1 MSPLNSKSE
10 SGYTLQTLIII
21 AILVLATTTASVLLY
36 AVLRDST
43 SRIAGGSET
52 FDGLP
57 GGPQNLRVE
66 SKPSGTNVDLTISWE
81 APSYLGEFPPTG
93 YALSINKDGTDMDD
107 NVDPNR
113 RPTWNCGPLNTS
125 DENFTYDNQCE
136 VTIPS
141 IEITDTSVY
150 ELLFTINL
158 GSASGGTSPGGLTF
172 YRELSLSTGTSPPN
186 AIQTRPLPDAMEL
199 SWDAESDVVYRLH
212 IELTGTDY
220 YQCFASNGGMV
231 TREVPN
237 VNERKGTQNNI
248 TLTRNEMPPP
258 STGRPKYEYT
268 IKLSAST
275 PPVPSTLDN
284 SYCMTDSNFGKSVDI
299 AAIFGT
305 PPIPEITL
313 ETESTR
319 MVGTTELATL
329 EATLSS
335 CEEDMETEFF
345 WEETGKP
352 ETQSN
357 QTIAG
362 CRINPSDPMCTSD
375 CELIIRGDFVV
386 GTEYELWAITSNDI
400 GTNSPTQRQPWIPSA
415 GPGTPRNAITL
426 SGGDG
431 IVISWEAPKFILE
444 DGLRGYLLRSAEKI
458 TPSCPA
464 PLTTNPREIPS
475 DTLQY
480 TFETQ
485 ENHQTYCFQL
495 SSFSVDST
503 SNENESSRL
512 SFETAYADPLTV
524 GTGEFR
530 LNWKTNPGAEYYTIR
545 WAPLTQDTACS
556 VTSGLDASAL
566 QPPKLLS
573 ATLIDEGEE
582 SLSYTIPA
590 LRDHQ
595 YLLQFTTVYGDE
607 NSISWS
613 RYVCSPP

>member
-66 SKPSGTNVDLTISWE
+66 SKPSGATNAVDLTISWE

-93 YALSINKDGTDMDD
+93 YEFSINEDD
-107 NVDPNR
+107 TPVLITPMCDS
-113 RPTWNCGPLNTS
+113 PLVIS
-125 DENFTYDNQCE
+125 DENFTYDNSCR
-136 VTIPS
+136 VLGFPVDNTA
-141 IEITDTSVY
+141 VY

-220 YQCFASNGGMV
+220 YQCFASSGGMV
-231 TREVPN
+231 TREAPN

-248 TLTRNEMPPP
+248 ALTRNEMPPP

-275 PPVPSTLDN
+275 SVPSTLDN
-284 SYCMTDSNFGKSVDI
+284 SYCMTDSNFGESVDVS
-299 AAIFGT
+299 ATFGT

-313 ETESTR
+313 ETQSTPPPR
-319 MVGTTELATL
+319 PVGTTRLATL

-335 CEEDMETEFF
+335 CEEDMDTEFF
-345 WEETGKP
+345 WEEAGKS
-352 ETQSN
+352 ETQSS

-362 CRINPSDPMCTSD
+362 CGSTSSCTSD
-375 CELIIRGDFVV
+375 CELIVRGDFVV

-400 GTNSPTQRQPWIPSA
+400 GTNTPTQRQPWIPSA

-444 DGLRGYLLRSAEKI
+444 DGLRGYLLRSAEKT
-458 TPSCPA
+458 TPSCPR
-464 PLTTNPREIPS
+464 LTTNPREIPS

-503 SNENESSRL
+503 SNESESSRL

-530 LNWKTNPGAEYYTIR
+530 LNWKTSPGAEYYTIR

-556 VTSGLDASAL
+556 VTSDLDAPAL

-590 LRDHQ
+590 LSDHQ

>member
-1 MSPLNSKSE
+1 MMPLLHSKSE

-66 SKPSGTNVDLTISWE
+66 SELSGANVDLTISWE

-93 YALSINKDGTDMDD
+93 YELSINEDGNKMRDNRDD
-107 NVDPNR
+107 P
-113 RPTWNCGPLNTS
+113 PGPLTWGPCPLDTS
-125 DENFTYDNQCE
+125 DPDFTYDNQCE

-141 IEITDTSVY
+141 IEISNTSVY
-150 ELLFTINL
+150 ELVFTIKL
-158 GSASGGTSPGGLTF
+158 GSASGGPSPGGLTF
-172 YRELSLSTGTSPPN
+172 YREMSLSPGTPLPT
-186 AIQTRPLPDAMEL
+186 AIQTRPLPDAIEL

-212 IELTGTDY
+212 IEPTNTGY
-220 YQCFASNGGMV
+220 YQCFASTGGMV

-237 VNERKGTQNNI
+237 INERKGTQIN
-248 TLTRNEMPPP
+248 TAPMRKTEF
-258 STGRPKYEYT
+258 T

-275 PPVPSTLDN
+275 EVPPTLDN
-284 SYCMTDSNFGKSVDI
+284 SYCMADSNFDKSVDI

-305 PPIPEITL
+305 PPIPEITP
-313 ETESTR
+313 ETESAR
-319 MVGTTELATL
+319 VVGTTELATL

-335 CEEDMETEFF
+335 CEEDMDTEFF
-345 WEETGKP
+345 WEEAGKP
-352 ETQSN
+352 ETRSSR
-357 QTIAG
+357 TITG
-362 CRINPSDPMCTSD
+362 CGSTASCTSD
-375 CELIIRGDFVV
+375 CELIVHGDFVV

-400 GTNSPTQRQPWIPSA
+400 GTNSPTQRQLWIPPA
-415 GPGTPRNAITL
+415 DPGTPRNAITL

-431 IVISWEAPKFILE
+431 IVISWEAPKSILE
-444 DGLRGYLLRSAEKI
+444 DGLRGYFLRSAEK
-458 TPSCPA
+458 TTLTCPA
-464 PLTTNPREIPS
+464 PLTTNTREIPS

-503 SNENESSRL
+503 SNESESSRL

-530 LNWKTNPGAEYYTIR
+530 LNWKTSPGAEYYTIR

-556 VTSGLDASAL
+556 VTSDLDAPAL
-566 QPPKLLS
+566 QPPRLLS

-590 LRDHQ
+590 LSDRQ